1 MIAWDQIGLTT
12 VFLTSDIEVAAE
24 DTNADEVSVEKEVD
38 AEAEENAEADM
49 TEGEEAEENAEASS
63 EESVTEEEEASED
76 GETGNGEV
84 VEGEES
90 VDGMEEGD
98 MGGMMN
104 EEIQTPKD
112 PLLSNPIA
120 FGGISVGVFVVGGII
135 GLLLAKKK
143 IKKGIELYE
152 DI

>member
-38 AEAEENAEADM
+38 AEAEENAEA
-49 TEGEEAEENAEASS
+49 SS
-63 EESVTEEEEASED
+63 EESVTEGEEASED